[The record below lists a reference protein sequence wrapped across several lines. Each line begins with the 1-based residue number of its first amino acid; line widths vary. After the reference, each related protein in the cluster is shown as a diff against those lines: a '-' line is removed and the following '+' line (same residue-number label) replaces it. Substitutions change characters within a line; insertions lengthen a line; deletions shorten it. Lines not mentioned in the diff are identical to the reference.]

1 MLTAC
6 LACACVSLPTAPP
19 CVCVLWR
26 RGRVAAVLWCR
37 ASSVSVPVALAARL
51 LSDGDWSVEP
61 HSAQA
66 ARAHEGLEMQQETQL
81 LCMLKRHAKQR
92 ELRQLPSA
100 SSAAW
105 SICRGCNR
113 DHWATKGFII
123 DAQKLPPSL
132 PTSWAAASLKAL
144 CVALCLS

>member
-1 MLTAC
+1 MG
-6 LACACVSLPTAPP
+6 
-19 CVCVLWR
+19 VLLR
-26 RGRVAAVLWCR
+26 FCGVVP
-37 ASSVSVPVALAARL
+37 PVALAARL

-61 HSAQA
+61 DSAQA